1 MKQLYFWAE
10 KIWFC
15 LPQKLRFLLTGG
27 FNTVFA
33 YLVLNLLD
41 YLFTLLFQTVMPKVV
56 IVNLSL
62 LIQYI
67 LTINVSFLT
76 MRYYVFQSQGNWV
89 QEWLKAWS
97 VYIFLYLINAPI
109 LTFMIA
115 VLGWSTWL
123 AQGVYLIF
131 STIITFL
138 LHKYY
143 SFRKHPS
150 SSQNQSPDNDKNK
163 LKHLTIDTE

>member
-1 MKQLYFWAE
+1 MKKLYLWAE
-10 KIWFC
+10 KIWFRF
-15 LPQKLRFLLTGG
+15 PQKLRFLLVGG

-33 YLVLNLLD
+33 YLVLNLLNI
-41 YLFTLLFQTVMPKVV
+41 LFGLLLKDAFSPVV
-56 IVNLSL
+56 IANLAL
-62 LIQYI
+62 IIQYI
-67 LTINVSFLT
+67 LTINVSFIT
-76 MRYYVFQSQGNWV
+76 MRYYVFQSHENWHK
-89 QEWLKAWS
+89 EWLKAWS

-109 LTFMIA
+109 LTFMMA

-143 SFRKHPS
+143 SFRK
-150 SSQNQSPDNDKNK
+150 QK
-163 LKHLTIDTE
+163 TEEYDEKSIY